1 MKFPLFIDIEGKNVL
16 VVGGGNIGMRRAKI
30 LADFGANV
38 TVVSETI
45 KNINDNNI
53 NYINRKFEDS
63 DIDNSFIVVAATND
77 RQVNHRI
84 YQLCKNKNIFVSVA
98 DCYEEST
105 FYFPALCLNEDL
117 CVGVVSDG
125 THHSL
130 VKATAKRIRGEILC
144 KK

>member
-38 TVVSETI
+38 TVISETI
-45 KNINDNNI
+45 KNINGNNI
-53 NYINRKFEDS
+53 KYINRKFEDS

-98 DCYEEST
+98 DCY
-105 FYFPALCLNEDL
+105 
-117 CVGVVSDG
+117 
-125 THHSL
+125 
-130 VKATAKRIRGEILC
+130 
-144 KK
+144 